1 MSEKL
6 KVAYIDNRFEKETRE
21 QCLSK
26 KIKYGCAHKLRNLI
40 LTWKLPL
47 AQFTSELS
55 FKLGVN

>member
-6 KVAYIDNRFEKETRE
+6 KVAYMDNPFEKETRE

-47 AQFTSELS
+47 AQFTSEL
-55 FKLGVN
+55 